1 MFLNSLKKKNVV
13 ITGSNKGI
21 GKATLEDFSKQ
32 GANIFACVRK
42 INKEFKDF
50 TLKLKKKYKIK
61 IHIIELDLSKKESIR
76 ECVNN
81 IFKKEK
87 KIDIL
92 INNAGILFNSLF
104 QMTSEKKLNEMFE
117 VNFFSH
123 IFFTQLISRNM
134 LKYKKGNIIFVAS
147 TSGIRGDEGR
157 FAYSATKSAI
167 INTTKTISK
176 ELARYNVRVNS
187 ISPGLTKT
195 DLMITNTKKEIIEN
209 EIKNISLKRVADPS
223 EISSVILFLASEN
236 SSYINGQNIIV
247 DGGYL

>member
-1 MFLNSLKKKNVV
+1 MFLNSLKKKNVI

-21 GKATLEDFSKQ
+21 GKATLEDFSRQ

-42 INKEFKDF
+42 INKEFRDF
-50 TLKLKKKYKIK
+50 TFKLIKKYKIK

-76 ECVNN
+76 ECVNK
-81 IFKKEK
+81 ILKKEK
-87 KIDIL
+87 KIDVL

-104 QMTSEKKLNEMFE
+104 QMTSEKQLNEMFQI
-117 VNFFSH
+117 NYFSH

-134 LKYKKGNIIFVAS
+134 LKHKKGNIIFVAS
-147 TSGIRGDEGR
+147 TSGVRGDEGR
-157 FAYSATKSAI
+157 FIYSATKSAI

-176 ELARYNVRVNS
+176 ELARYNIRVNS

-195 DLMITNTKKEIIEN
+195 DLMSSNTKKEIIEN
-209 EIKNISLKRVADPS
+209 EIKNISLKRIADPT
-223 EISSVILFLASEN
+223 EISSVILFLASEK
-236 SSYINGQNIIV
+236 SSYINGQNIVV